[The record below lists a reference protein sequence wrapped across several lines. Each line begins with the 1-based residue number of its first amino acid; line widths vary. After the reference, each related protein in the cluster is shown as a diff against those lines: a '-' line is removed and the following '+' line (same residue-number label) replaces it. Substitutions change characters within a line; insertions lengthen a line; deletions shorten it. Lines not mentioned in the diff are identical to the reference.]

1 MPEWPCEGR
10 FKISVRYANTRLG
23 INYESRNVARPLRC
37 AGVFAAPHITYATRP
52 KATLHSRL
60 LSWLRGLRNEN
71 NAKPVSVSW
80 LRYVWL
86 LYLLRGSRSGGRP
99 AEVADTQMR
108 CNVES
113 ELLSTDTSQ
122 LCLVFVFIILNHR
135 GWNIC
140 GGCVCTDTR
149 RPIRTVVDTL
159 CSTLGSECPGSY

>member
-37 AGVFAAPHITYATRP
+37 AGVFAASHITYATRP

-86 LYLLRGSRSGGRP
+86 VVPVATFAVRRAPGGGGGYTDAVQCGIGAAQHRYFPALLGVCFYNFEPSRMEYLRRLCVHGHKTANPNGSRHALQHSRK
-99 AEVADTQMR
+99 
-108 CNVES
+108 
-113 ELLSTDTSQ
+113 
-122 LCLVFVFIILNHR
+122 
-135 GWNIC
+135 
-140 GGCVCTDTR
+140 
-149 RPIRTVVDTL
+149 
-159 CSTLGSECPGSY
+159 